1 MYVCICIYILL
12 FSFIYIWLYHISYY
26 MLFYYIILFYIIL
39 YMCISMYPYIHIHLI
54 HQYSWW
60 LCMSFIP
67 LQPATPK
74 ETDKESTT
82 PCVGGRGRLVSWVYG
97 MIYGCISNQRGIRYI
112 MDNIGCIGNGIA
124 DRFPG
129 LVDRNFVELAL
140 HFGAKT
146 LISCRFSV
154 EAIRRFRGV
163 YAANMVV

>member
-1 MYVCICIYILL
+1 
-12 FSFIYIWLYHISYY
+12 
-26 MLFYYIILFYIIL
+26 
-39 YMCISMYPYIHIHLI
+39 
-54 HQYSWW
+54 
-60 LCMSFIP
+60 MSFIP
-67 LQPATPK
+67 LQPATAK

-97 MIYGCISNQRGIRYI
+97 MIYECISNQIGIRYI
-112 MDNIGCIGNGIA
+112 MDI
-124 DRFPG
+124 PG

-146 LISCRFSV
+146 LISGRFSV